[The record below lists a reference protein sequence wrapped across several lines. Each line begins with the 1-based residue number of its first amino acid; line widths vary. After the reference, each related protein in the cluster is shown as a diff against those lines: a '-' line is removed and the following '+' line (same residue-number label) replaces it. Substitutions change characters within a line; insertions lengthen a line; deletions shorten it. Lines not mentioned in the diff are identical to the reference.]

1 MPTYEYDCPKC
12 GRFQY
17 EQRITDPALETCPHC
32 GSPVRRLISR
42 NIGIIFKGSG
52 FHITDYRSEDYKRKV
67 KEEEKES
74 SPAGASSTSTK

>member
-1 MPTYEYDCPKC
+1 
-12 GRFQY
+12 
-17 EQRITDPALETCPHC
+17 
-32 GSPVRRLISR
+32 VRRLISR